1 MNRQGKISK
10 RSEFFNGNSH
20 AVTGFEL
27 VTLGNIDIK
36 PECIGFILGFVL

>member
-1 MNRQGKISK
+1 MIQKIL
-10 RSEFFNGNSH
+10 EFFNGNSYT
-20 AVTGFEL
+20 VTGFEL